1 MVKEFGITGMT
12 CGSCI
17 KKVKEGL
24 NEFSQIE
31 ASEIQLKAP
40 QVKLSFEES
49 INLKEIN
56 KVLSKWGNYEISEE
70 ISEPELS
77 PLPIIK
83 SNIKNKESFLVTYK
97 PLLLIV
103 GFIAG
108 VTFLV
113 QYPFVDF
120 SIMIWMR
127 HFMAGFFIVFGFFKL
142 LNLRGFASSYQ
153 MYDIVAAK
161 WKGWGLIYPFI
172 EVALGISYLLNLA
185 PFSTNLLTVIILGIS
200 SIGVIQSNLNKKE
213 IKCACLGDVFNLP
226 MSTVTIIEDLS
237 MVLMAFI
244 MLIK

>member
-120 SIMIWMR
+120 SIRIWMR